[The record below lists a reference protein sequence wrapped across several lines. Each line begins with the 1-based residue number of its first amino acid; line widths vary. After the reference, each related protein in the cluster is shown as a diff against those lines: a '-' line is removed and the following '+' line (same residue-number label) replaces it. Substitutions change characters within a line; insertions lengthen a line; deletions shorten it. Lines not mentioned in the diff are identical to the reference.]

1 MTDPTTTPADP
12 INVRAHMAPVVMSES
27 TKLILMALFA
37 AAADHFL
44 HSESAIAVVVACGGV
59 LATGVWSLWV
69 RVHNWRV
76 MRYFA
81 NLLPSDTATVGGK

>member
-1 MTDPTTTPADP
+1 MTDQSPVTAEP
-12 INVRAHMAPVVMSES
+12 INVKAHMAPVVMSES
-27 TKLILMALFA
+27 TKLIMIALFA

-44 HSESAIAVVVACGGV
+44 HSEAAIGVVVACGGV
-59 LATGVWSLWV
+59 LATGVWSLWA

-81 NLLPSDTATVGGK
+81 NLLPSETATVGGK